1 TPPTAGDTMW
11 KELVRGINPGWTLLP
26 AASAGELAE
35 VERALGIR
43 LPDDLSSLLL
53 ETDGV
58 VGEYGL
64 GVVWPA
70 RRIRDDNLRFRSYP
84 GFAAI
89 YMPFDPLLFF
99 ADAGNGDQFAYR
111 ILAGAVRNAGIYV
124 WSHEDDSR
132 KWVAS
137 SIRIYLEWWSSGKI
151 RV

>member
-1 TPPTAGDTMW
+1 MW
-11 KELVRGINPGWTLLP
+11 KELVRGINPGWTPLP
-26 AASAGELAE
+26 PASPKELADLE
-35 VERALGIR
+35 KALGIR

-84 GFAAI
+84 GFADT

-99 ADAGNGDQFAYR
+99 ADAGNGDQFAFR
-111 ILAGAVRNAGIYV
+111 ILAGVVRYSDVYV
-124 WSHEDDSR
+124 WDHESDNR
-132 KWVAS
+132 TWAAPNL
-137 SIRIYLEWWSSGKI
+137 RIYLEWRGTGRI
-151 RV
+151 GV